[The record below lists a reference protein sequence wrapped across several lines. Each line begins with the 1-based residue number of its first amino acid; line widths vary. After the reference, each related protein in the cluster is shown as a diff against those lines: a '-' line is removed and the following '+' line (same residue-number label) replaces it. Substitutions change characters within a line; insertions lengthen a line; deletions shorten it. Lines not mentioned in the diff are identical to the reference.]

1 MVPTMFLALKYAHV
15 LVAIVALGAST
26 AAGVIL
32 GFFADDPTHGEFA
45 LRLARRLLWI
55 VAAGYVLMLVT
66 GMWMGHVENLLDAHW
81 AEMAMNLWGAG
92 ALFIGLSVRSVT
104 RQIRSRGGREAT
116 LGRLFM
122 AGWGA
127 VLVVI
132 LYFMVF
138 KPG

>member
-1 MVPTMFLALKYAHV
+1 V
-15 LVAIVALGAST
+15 
-26 AAGVIL
+26 GVIL
-32 GFFADDPTHGEFA
+32 VSTDDPTHGDFA
-45 LRLARRLLWI
+45 LRLARRLLWM
-55 VAAGYVLMLVT
+55 VVAGYVLMLVT
-66 GMWMGHVENLLDAHW
+66 GMWMGHVENLLDSHW
-81 AEMAMNLWGAG
+81 AEMAMNIWGVG
-92 ALFIGLSVRSVT
+92 ALFIGLAVRSVT
-104 RQIRSRGGREAT
+104 RQIRSRGGREAV

>member
-1 MVPTMFLALKYAHV
+1 MVPTMYLALKYAH
-15 LVAIVALGAST
+15 LLTAIVALGAGT
-26 AAGVIL
+26 AVGVIL
-32 GFFADDPTHGEFA
+32 VSTDDPTHGDFA

-55 VAAGYVLMLVT
+55 VVAGYVLMLVT

-81 AEMAMNLWGAG
+81 AEMAMNIWGVG
-92 ALFIGLSVRSVT
+92 ALFIGLAVRSVT
-104 RQIRSRGGREAT
+104 RQIRSRGGREAV